1 MRPIFF
7 SLLVLVIATA
17 CGDDNPEAP
26 KAQLQID
33 LQPVF
38 GGQNF
43 FMDSIYTTQEGY
55 KVKFS
60 ELKCYFTLFGNGSNA
75 LHQAALLDYR
85 ETGSLLF
92 KREGDYAKFLNLNAV
107 LGVDSSL
114 NHLDPSAFPNES
126 PLNIS
131 NAGPMHWGWST
142 GYIFMNIE
150 GKVDTLID
158 ATTNPDL
165 SFSFHIGTDSYL
177 QNLQFNNINWADIGN
192 NTRQFKLKLDLLA
205 FLGQGASSINLSSEY
220 LTHTAAGQEALTQKV
235 ISNFKNAITPY

>member
-1 MRPIFF
+1 MRTIFF
-7 SLLVLVIATA
+7 SLLVLVFASA
-17 CGDDNPEAP
+17 CDDDKPEPP
-26 KAQLQID
+26 KAQLQLD
-33 LQPVF
+33 LQPVY

-55 KVKFS
+55 KVKFT

-75 LHQAALLDYR
+75 LHEAALLDYR

-92 KREGDYAKFLNLNAV
+92 KKEGDYAKFLNLSSV

-150 GKVDTLID
+150 GKVDTIPD
-158 ATTNPDL
+158 ATLNTDF

-177 QNLQFNNINWADIGN
+177 ENLQFNNINWSDIGN

-205 FLGQGASSINLSSEY
+205 FLGQGANSINLSSEY
-220 LTHTAAGQEALTQKV
+220 LTHTAAGQEVLTQKV
-235 ISNFKNAITPY
+235 ISNFKNAISPY

>member
-1 MRPIFF
+1 MRTIFF

-33 LQPVF
+33 LQPVY

-55 KVKFS
+55 KVKFT
-60 ELKCYFTLFGNGSNA
+60 ELKCYFTLFGNGTNA

-92 KREGDYAKFLNLNAV
+92 KKEGDYAKFLNLNAV

-150 GKVDTLID
+150 GKVDTIPD
-158 ATTNPDL
+158 ATLNTDL

-177 QNLQFNNINWADIGN
+177 QNLQFNNINWTDIGN

-235 ISNFKNAITPY
+235 ISNFKNAISPY

>member
-1 MRPIFF
+1 MRTIFF
-7 SLLVLVIATA
+7 SLLVLVMATA

-33 LQPVF
+33 LQPVY

-55 KVKFS
+55 KVKFT
-60 ELKCYFTLFGNGSNA
+60 ELKCYFTLFGNGTNA

-92 KREGDYAKFLNLNAV
+92 KKEGDYAKFLNLNAV

-131 NAGPMHWGWST
+131 NAGPMHWGWNP

-150 GKVDTLID
+150 GKVDTIPD
-158 ATTNPDL
+158 ATLNTDL

-177 QNLQFNNINWADIGN
+177 QNLQFNNIDWTDIGN

-205 FLGQGASSINLSSEY
+205 FLGQGTSSINLSSEY

-235 ISNFKNAITPY
+235 ISNFKNAISPY

>member
-1 MRPIFF
+1 MRTIFF

-43 FMDSIYTTQEGY
+43 YMDSIYTTQEGY

-60 ELKCYFTLFGNGSNA
+60 ELKCYFTLFSNGSNA

-92 KREGDYAKFLNLNAV
+92 KKEGDYAKFLNLNAV

-165 SFSFHIGTDSYL
+165 SFSFHVGTDSYL
-177 QNLQFNNINWADIGN
+177 QNLQFYNINWADIGN

-235 ISNFKNAITPY
+235 ISNFKNAISPY

>member
-1 MRPIFF
+1 MSKIFF
-7 SLLVLVIATA
+7 SLLVLVLATA

-33 LQPVF
+33 LQPVY

-55 KVKFS
+55 KVKFT
-60 ELKCYFTLFGNGSNA
+60 ELKCYFTLFGNGTNA
-75 LHQAALLDYR
+75 LHEAALLDYR

-92 KREGDYAKFLNLNAV
+92 KKEGDYAKFLNLSAV

-150 GKVDTLID
+150 GKVDTIPD
-158 ATTNPDL
+158 ATLNTDL

-177 QNLQFNNINWADIGN
+177 QNLQFNNINWTDIGN

-205 FLGQGASSINLSSEY
+205 FLGQGTNSINLSSEY

-235 ISNFKNAITPY
+235 ISNFKNAISPY